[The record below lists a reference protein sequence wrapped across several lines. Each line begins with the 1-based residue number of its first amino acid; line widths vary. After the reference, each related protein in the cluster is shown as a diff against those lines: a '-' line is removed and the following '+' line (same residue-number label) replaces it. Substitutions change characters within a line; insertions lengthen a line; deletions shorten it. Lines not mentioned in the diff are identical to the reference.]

1 MPVGI
6 EAWVTQ
12 IPPVTRAWLAL
23 SVLTSVAVVS
33 ESLAW
38 DKFQSILMPIYVYS
52 NAKLSHRCSCILV
65 GRRCLE
71 TYRYIP
77 THILFKTFIDRTSL
91 QLWRVFTNFFYF
103 GSLSLDFVFHMF
115 FLCVLSRSR
124 LVRSNNRRIV
134 CDTVAC

>member
-33 ESLAW
+33 KLPRDLLLCSRT
-38 DKFQSILMPIYVYS
+38 DM
-52 NAKLSHRCSCILV
+52 NAQQQCQIMTPLQLYFSYKAAF
-65 GRRCLE
+65 
-71 TYRYIP
+71 TNM
-77 THILFKTFIDRTSL
+77 
-91 QLWRVFTNFFYF
+91 QLWRALTNFFYF

-115 FLCVLSRSR
+115 FL
-124 LVRSNNRRIV
+124 
-134 CDTVAC
+134 